1 MTLSR
6 DSPLFLAALSGVWGA
21 VGGDAH
27 PVDDSDAADG
37 AGSTATG
44 LSRLAA
50 ILGVPLDRTTTH
62 RSGTAGG
69 PVEIRVAS
77 WSLETYSP
85 VLGAELG
92 AGTLYDFG
100 DLALDSNRLPED
112 NLRQVE
118 EATAAL
124 CRRGFFPV
132 VLGGEHLL
140 TLGAYRGVAGTLGGG
155 VPPPVFFHFDAHADL
170 REEYEGLILSHA
182 TVARHVASAAGGRN
196 VYQFGVRSGDRQ
208 EMLWGQANV
217 NRIPGALAEATR
229 EALRQVAGRQ
239 VYCSLDIDIFDPS
252 HAPGTGNPEPGGPP
266 ANDVFEAV
274 VNVGAAAAL
283 GSKGGGIDLV
293 AFDLVEV
300 CPPVDPTGRTAVLAA
315 KLVREFLIARGIRPG
330 G

>member
-1 MTLSR
+1 MTASS
-6 DSPLFLAALSGVWGA
+6 DGPLFLAALPGVWGA
-21 VGGDAH
+21 VGGDA
-27 PVDDSDAADG
+27 ADG
-37 AGSTATG
+37 AGSAAMG
-44 LSRLAA
+44 LSRPAA
-50 ILGVPLDRTTTH
+50 ILGVPLDRTTTY
-62 RSGTAGG
+62 RPGTAGG
-69 PVEIRVAS
+69 PAEIRAAS

-100 DLALDSNRLPED
+100 DLALDRSRPIED

-118 EATAAL
+118 EATAGL
-124 CRRGFFPV
+124 SRRGFFPV

-140 TLGAYRGVAGTLGGG
+140 TLGAYRGAAGGLSDG

-170 REEYEGLILSHA
+170 REEYEGLVLSHA
-182 TVARHVASAAGGRN
+182 TVARHVAAAAGGRN

-217 NRIPGALAEATR
+217 NRVPGALAEATR
-229 EALRQVAGRQ
+229 EALRQVAGRR

-266 ANDVFEAV
+266 ADDVFEAIAT
-274 VNVGAAAAL
+274 VGAAAGL

-300 CPPVDPTGRTAVLAA
+300 CPTVDPTGRTAVLAA
-315 KLVREFLIARGIRPG
+315 KLVREFLIARGMRPG